1 MGFLA
6 RMEASDPLQE
16 QSNTSSEPDKEWWW
30 QPPRNEAEEL
40 ALGYI
45 TVARKHAEQIIAFAK
60 KYPSEFHVVREMLVE
75 AEFTAGDF
83 GRRMEEMGAT
93 IDQME
98 KEAQRLLGR
107 RAGGLGIE

>member
-6 RMEASDPLQE
+6 RKEVPAAVPD
-16 QSNTSSEPDKEWWW
+16 QSNTPPEPVKEWWW
-30 QPPRNEAEEL
+30 QPPRSEAEEL

-45 TVARKHAEQIIAFAK
+45 TVVRKHAEQIIAFAK

-75 AEFTAGDF
+75 AEFAAGDI
-83 GRRMEEMGAT
+83 GPRMEEMGAT

-98 KEAQRLLGR
+98 KDAQRLLGR